1 MSKIKYVG
9 EGTKR
14 AEVDGKVYIFT
25 QASPVQDVKEESL
38 VKHLLGKCGDRFI
51 EEGKT
56 PGETPQEIPE
66 EKKKGRPKK
75 KKEVK

>member
-9 EGTKR
+9 KGTKR

-25 QASPVQDVKEESL
+25 QADPVQDVKEESL

-51 EEGKT
+51 EEGKVR
-56 PGETPQEIPE
+56 EVKDEKPQEIPE
-66 EKKKGRPKK
+66 KKKRGRPKK
-75 KKEVK
+75 